1 MTRDW
6 QRARQ
11 LANEIEATGKLTSDA
26 AKPVKGACAD
36 FLDDAQTRMRES
48 SLYKYKLL
56 LKQLEEFADRSG
68 IVFMSGFDLESVSK
82 FRQSWKNTGTAAVK
96 KLEAFRTFCRFCV
109 ERKWMDEN
117 YAKKLKKPDDAES
130 EVEPFTRK
138 EVESILK
145 AISEYP
151 DKDNA
156 VRLLALVLLLRYSGL
171 RIGDAVCLH
180 TDKIE
185 NDTLFLRTE
194 KKGTRVRVPL
204 PPDVI
209 TALAKCP
216 KPYPFWSGTSKR
228 KSVVGNWQRA
238 MKRLFILAEV
248 KNAHPHRFRH
258 TMACELLLSGA
269 SLKSVAQILGHK
281 SERVTERHY
290 GAWVKE
296 RQEKLESDV
305 RKSWVGTPVITAS

>member
-228 KSVVGNWQRA
+228 KSV
-238 MKRLFILAEV
+238 
-248 KNAHPHRFRH
+248 
-258 TMACELLLSGA
+258 
-269 SLKSVAQILGHK
+269 
-281 SERVTERHY
+281 
-290 GAWVKE
+290 
-296 RQEKLESDV
+296 
-305 RKSWVGTPVITAS
+305 